1 MKQLPLCLWFST
13 VNGFI
18 MASLRDLGLSEYEA
32 RAYRA
37 LLNTGPTTAKE
48 LSRAS
53 DVPMGRIYDVLNSIE
68 QYNLVRSQ
76 TASRPKKYVA
86 VEPSTALD
94 RLLDD
99 KKRELEEKA
108 EQYENIVDELSDELD
123 AAEPVEEQ
131 FWTASV
137 GEAETT
143 DLLLERLTAADERI
157 IMVASTASPQF
168 DVSEVGDKIVEEL
181 EEAIERGVDVDVLLT
196 REMVASLSEEVGR
209 RYRDRLSG
217 EESFQVR
224 TSEDV
229 TGTFNLIDDMEVVI
243 QVPNPLGSRETF
255 AMIDLK
261 DPEFAGEVFA
271 EFEPTWREAE
281 PLSF

>member
-1 MKQLPLCLWFST
+1 
-13 VNGFI
+13 

-157 IMVASTASPQF
+157 IMVASTPSPQF
-168 DVSEVGDKIVEEL
+168 DVTEVGDQIVEEL

-261 DPEFAGEVFA
+261 DREFATSVS
-271 EFEPTWREAE
+271 EAFDPRWTE
-281 PLSF
+281 ADELTL

>member
-1 MKQLPLCLWFST
+1 
-13 VNGFI
+13 

-32 RAYRA
+32 RAYRS

-86 VEPSTALD
+86 VEPATALD

-99 KKRELEEKA
+99 KKRELDEKA
-108 EQYENIVDELSDELD
+108 EQYESIVDDLSDELD

-137 GEAETT
+137 GPEETI
-143 DLLLERLTAADERI
+143 DLLLERLTAADRDI
-157 IMVASTASPQF
+157 VMVAADPAPRMDIRT
-168 DVSEVGDKIVEEL
+168 VGDEVLAHL
-181 EEAIERGVDVDVLLT
+181 EDALDRGVSVDVLMT
-196 REMVASLSEEVGR
+196 RELVASLSENVGR
-209 RYRDRLSG
+209 RYQETLQQRDD
-217 EESFQVR
+217 FDVR
-224 TSEDV
+224 ISDEV
-229 TGTFNLIDDMEVVI
+229 TGSFNIIDGVEVCI
-243 QVPNPLGSRETF
+243 QVPNPLASQEVFG
-255 AMIDLK
+255 MIDLK
-261 DPEFAGEVFA
+261 DPEFAADVHE
-271 EFEPTWREAE
+271 EFHPSWEQAT
-281 PLSF
+281 PLEF